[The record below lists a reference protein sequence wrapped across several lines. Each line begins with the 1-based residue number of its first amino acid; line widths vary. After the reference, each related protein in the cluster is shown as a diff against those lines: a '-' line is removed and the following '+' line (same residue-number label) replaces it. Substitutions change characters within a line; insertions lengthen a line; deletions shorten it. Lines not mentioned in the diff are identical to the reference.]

1 MSYKPDPAKDPDW
14 WTVTQNGEPVWFFPP
29 DRRDLAIRFATGP
42 AYRQQLAN
50 KKMAHE

>member
-29 DRRDLAIRFATGP
+29 DRRDLAIRFATDP
-42 AYRQQLAN
+42 AIASSSPTRRWR
-50 KKMAHE
+50 E